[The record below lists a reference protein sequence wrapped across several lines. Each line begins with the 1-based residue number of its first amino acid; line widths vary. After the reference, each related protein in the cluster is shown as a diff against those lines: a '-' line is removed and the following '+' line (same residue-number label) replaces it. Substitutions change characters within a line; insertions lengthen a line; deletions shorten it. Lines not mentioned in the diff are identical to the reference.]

1 MGIQLILSKLLR
13 YDVTFWNVLWP
24 SALLIFGVF
33 GILPKFS
40 FVSLGCALFGAYFL
54 LNCWQLLPFTLG
66 GELVFPAIL
75 VVFGL
80 SLLVDAFKKPRK
92 PRVSV
97 KHSGL
102 PHRRHKDDYRLDAEG
117 FEFDACFGE
126 STKLVSLPVLR
137 YGDISAS
144 FGDYTVDLSGVGAV
158 ANGCV
163 IDATCSFGELT
174 ILVPSRFE
182 VKMDTSSAFG
192 DINLNGQ
199 PGPETDGTILVDAS
213 ANFGE
218 ISIRYI

>member
-1 MGIQLILSKLLR
+1 MHQPILSR
-13 YDVTFWNVLWP
+13 
-24 SALLIFGVF
+24 
-33 GILPKFS
+33 
-40 FVSLGCALFGAYFL
+40 
-54 LNCWQLLPFTLG
+54 
-66 GELVFPAIL
+66 
-75 VVFGL
+75 
-80 SLLVDAFKKPRK
+80 
-92 PRVSV
+92 
-97 KHSGL
+97 
-102 PHRRHKDDYRLDAEG
+102 
-117 FEFDACFGE
+117 